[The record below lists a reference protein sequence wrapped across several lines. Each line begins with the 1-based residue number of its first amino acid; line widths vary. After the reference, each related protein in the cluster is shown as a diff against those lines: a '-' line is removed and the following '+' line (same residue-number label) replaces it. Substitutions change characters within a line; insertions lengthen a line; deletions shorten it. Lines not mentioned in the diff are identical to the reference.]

1 MVLKRWKNFC
11 CQRKIDPFQPHV
23 NDITKFPAEIYNSGI
38 GYV

>member
-11 CQRKIDPFQPHV
+11 CQRKIDLFQPHV